1 MTHAAGPRRW
11 VPGSLRGRLVS
22 ATLIAALVLIG
33 CGALLVHWQLSRGL
47 HTGLDQSLQ
56 GRAAAVRADL
66 VANGPPAAQ
75 SAPDRPLG
83 ALQAFTA
90 VLDPSGRLV
99 ESEPSSL
106 DSLPT
111 ELTRVSG
118 DRQQLRTAEV
128 ADQEMRILIQPVE
141 LSGGRW
147 LVVVGSSTDSIDDA
161 EDRLDRVIV
170 IVSPLLLLGI
180 GAGSWIL
187 AGSALR
193 PVERMR
199 REVSQLA
206 GHDPHGRVTEPESVA
221 ELALLGRT
229 FNELLDRLSASLAR
243 QQGLVADAGHE
254 LRTPLAVLSVE
265 LELADRPHRSAEELH
280 EAISHAR
287 DEVARLSRLSE
298 DLLLLAGS
306 GDSRDLTE
314 SVDLVAVL
322 EDTVRGSRASI
333 DQLGLT
339 LDVVAPESLPAQVHG
354 DAIRRALDN
363 LLGNAMRH
371 CPRDGVITLSARRE
385 AMGVVLEVRDT
396 GPGFPV
402 EFLPHAFERFR
413 RADAARSHEVGSG
426 AGLGLAIVESIAD
439 AHGGRATAQNSPD
452 GGAVVRISLPPA

>member
-1 MTHAAGPRRW
+1 MTRTAAPRRW

-47 HTGLDQSLQ
+47 HTGLDQSLE

-75 SAPDRPLG
+75 SSPERPLG

-90 VLDPSGRLV
+90 VLDRSGRLV

-106 DSLPT
+106 GSLPT
-111 ELTRVSG
+111 EVTRVSG
-118 DRQQLRTAEV
+118 DRQVLRTAEV
-128 ADQEMRILIQPVE
+128 ADREMRILVDPVE

-147 LVVVGSSTDSIDDA
+147 VVVVGSSTDSIDDA
-161 EDRLDRVIV
+161 KDRLDRVIV

-180 GAGSWIL
+180 AAGSWVL
-187 AGSALR
+187 AGAALR

-229 FNELLDRLSASLAR
+229 FNELLDRLSASLGR

-265 LELADRPHRSAEELH
+265 LELADRPHRSAAELH

-287 DEVARLSRLSE
+287 DEVARLTRLSE

-306 GDSRDLTE
+306 GDSRDLAE

-333 DQLGLT
+333 DRLGLT
-339 LDVVAPESLPAQVHG
+339 LDVVAPQSLPARVHA

-363 LLGNAMRH
+363 LVGNAMRY
-371 CPRDGVITLSARRE
+371 CPRGGLITVTVRRE
-385 AMGVVLEVRDT
+385 PSGVLLEVHDT
-396 GPGFPV
+396 GPGFPTD
-402 EFLPHAFERFR
+402 FLPYAFERFR
-413 RADAARSHEVGSG
+413 RADVARSHDVGSG
-426 AGLGLAIVESIAD
+426 AGLGLAIVESIAG
-439 AHGGRATAQNSPD
+439 AHGGQATARNAPD
-452 GGAVVRISLPPA
+452 GGAVVRITLPDA